1 MSATVLRAAEPSPQT
16 RPRVLVADD
25 SRVIRMAI
33 KKILGA
39 DYDLVEVEDGESAW
53 DRIRADSEIQAL
65 VTDIEMPN
73 VDGYELICRIRG
85 AEETRLRELP
95 VIVITGAE
103 DEETKQRAFAC
114 GATGFIIKP
123 IAAIQLKARVQA
135 YIRYDQPGA

>member
-1 MSATVLRAAEPSPQT
+1 MSATSLRAPEPGLQT
-16 RPRVLVADD
+16 RPRVLIADD

-53 DRIRADSEIQAL
+53 DRVREDTEIQAL

-95 VIVITGAE
+95 VIAITGAE
-103 DEETKQRAFAC
+103 DQQTQTPPF
-114 GATGFIIKP
+114 
-123 IAAIQLKARVQA
+123 
-135 YIRYDQPGA
+135 